1 MTVLAVTTTG
11 YGFSIFLS
19 LMMLLITRETT
30 TNKMINTIA
39 VPITTT
45 PSIKQ
50 RGLSIRFSDSMLVYP
65 NSH

>member
-11 YGFSIFLS
+11 YWIFHFFLS

-50 RGLSIRFSDSMLVYP
+50 RGRSIRFF
-65 NSH
+65 

>member
-30 TNKMINTIA
+30 INKMINTIA

-50 RGLSIRFSDSMLVYP
+50 RGRSIRFF
-65 NSH
+65 